1 MPTAG
6 PTMVD
11 VSDKTATK
19 RTAVAEARVHFPA
32 AVAAALRDSG
42 LRSSKGPIFDTA
54 IVAGVMG
61 AKRTHE
67 LIPFCHPLG
76 IESCLIAIELE
87 GSSAVIRCT
96 VSVHHKTGVE
106 MEALTGASV
115 AALTDLRHV
124 QGVVPRH
131 RDLRCEALGKGWRQ
145 EQIPPRGSTMT
156 DGPTPASRSRG
167 PAAPPVFGLVLAG
180 GSSSRM
186 QRDKAV
192 LEYRGKSQI
201 ERAVELAAK
210 YLPEVFVSVRAG
222 QAADPSRARYP
233 LIVDSVPGEGPIV
246 GIRSAL
252 AARPGV
258 AWLVLACDLPFLSD
272 AALSQLLAERDP
284 GASATAFRSAHD
296 GLPEP
301 LCAIWEPKS
310 AAELAA
316 YQAADGRC
324 PRKFLIR
331 HGAKLLEPRDRRALD
346 NINTPDEYREALRS
360 FDAEASAMQL
370 NIQYY
375 ALMREQAGRSDET
388 LETTAATP
396 ADLYSE
402 LKARYGFTL
411 PREQLK
417 VAVNSEFA
425 SWSQR
430 LACR

>member
-1 MPTAG
+1 MT
-6 PTMVD
+6 
-11 VSDKTATK
+11 
-19 RTAVAEARVHFPA
+19 
-32 AVAAALRDSG
+32 
-42 LRSSKGPIFDTA
+42 
-54 IVAGVMG
+54 
-61 AKRTHE
+61 
-67 LIPFCHPLG
+67 
-76 IESCLIAIELE
+76 E
-87 GSSAVIRCT
+87 GT
-96 VSVHHKTGVE
+96 T
-106 MEALTGASV
+106 
-115 AALTDLRHV
+115 
-124 QGVVPRH
+124 
-131 RDLRCEALGKGWRQ
+131 
-145 EQIPPRGSTMT
+145 PP
-156 DGPTPASRSRG
+156 SRSGG
-167 PAAPPVFGLVLAG
+167 PAAPPVLGLVLAG

-192 LEYRGKSQI
+192 LEYRGKRQI

-222 QAADPSRARYP
+222 QAADPARARYP

-430 LACR
+430 LASGDSVVFIPPVAGG